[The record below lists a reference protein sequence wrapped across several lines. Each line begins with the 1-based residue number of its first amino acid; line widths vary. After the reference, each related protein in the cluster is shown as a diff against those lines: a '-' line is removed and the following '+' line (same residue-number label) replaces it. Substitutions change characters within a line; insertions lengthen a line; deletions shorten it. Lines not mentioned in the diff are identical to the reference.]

1 MHLFDRAGDITV
13 CLNSCLLLK
22 FPDARKKCPLAAQ
35 TEYENAGGKHDKIGK
50 NMERIFFNSEISL

>member
-50 NMERIFFNSEISL
+50 TWREFFLTQK